1 MVCFSSRRL
10 AAGLFVCSVVLG
22 ACGGK
27 KEEGKAGG
35 ASGGGGASA
44 ASNKDLDV
52 IPAESEVVFGV
63 DLAGAQKSA
72 MFREYALPMLTRSA
86 DAQKV
91 ITTLKTK
98 CDIDPLA
105 AATSLTAGGKD
116 IDSRNPDTVA
126 VLHGIDKAR
135 AMPCL
140 DKVKDDLAAERIEVT
155 KDGDVVVLK
164 SPEGDLAFT
173 FTGDTTAV
181 IVAGPRANK
190 ERVLEVAQGKSPL
203 KSSREFSDMYGR
215 LQTGHTVWFLVNG
228 QTPVVA
234 KLLDQINIK
243 SKAIFG
249 TVNLTDKLESN
260 TRVRV
265 EGEEQAQKLAELIK
279 SASSYVGKM
288 AEKFE
293 VETDGA
299 DARATV
305 VFTPK
310 QLKNLLAVAGPLLSG
325 FR

>member
-27 KEEGKAGG
+27 KEEGKSAE
-35 ASGGGGASA
+35 APGGGASA

-52 IPAESEVVFGV
+52 IPAESEMVFGV

-72 MFREYALPMLTRSA
+72 LFREYALPMMTRSG
-86 DAQKV
+86 DVQKV

-98 CDIDPLA
+98 CDIDPMA
-105 AATSLTAGGKD
+105 AATSLTAGVKG
-116 IDSRNPDTVA
+116 IDSRNPDVVA

-140 DKVKDDLAAERIEVT
+140 DKMKDDLAAERIEVT
-155 KDGDVVVLK
+155 RDGEVVVLK
-164 SPEGDLAFT
+164 SEHGDLAFT

-181 IVAGPRANK
+181 IVVGPRANK
-190 ERVLEVAQGKSPL
+190 ERVLEVAQGKSTL
-203 KSSREFSDMYGR
+203 KSSKEFTDMYSR
-215 LQTGHTVWFLVNG
+215 LQRGHTVWSLVNG
-228 QTPVVA
+228 QTPAIA
-234 KLLDQINIK
+234 KLLDQVNVK

-249 TVNLTDKLESN
+249 TTNITDKLEIN
-260 TRVRV
+260 GRIRV
-265 EGEEQAQKLAELIK
+265 ESEEQAKKLAELIK
-279 SASSYVGKM
+279 SAAAYIEKM
-288 AEKFE
+288 AEKLE

-299 DARATV
+299 DARFTV

-310 QLKNLLAVAGPLLSG
+310 QLKSVLAVLGPLMSG

>member
-27 KEEGKAGG
+27 KDEGKPAGG
-35 ASGGGGASA
+35 AGGGASA
-44 ASNKDLDV
+44 VTNKDLDV
-52 IPAESEVVFGV
+52 IPAESEIVFGL

-72 MFREYALPMLTRSA
+72 LYQEYALPVLTRSG

-91 ITTLKTK
+91 ITTLKTR

-105 AATSLTAGGKD
+105 AASSLTAGAKG
-116 IDSRNPDTVA
+116 IDGRNPDVVV

-140 DKVKDDLAAERIEVT
+140 DKVKDDLAAENIEVT
-155 KDGDVVVLK
+155 RDGDVVVLK

-181 IVAGPRANK
+181 IVLGPRANK

-203 KSSREFSDMYGR
+203 KSSKEFSDMYGR

-228 QTPVVA
+228 QTPAIA
-234 KLLDQINIK
+234 KLLDQISVR

-249 TVNLTDKLESN
+249 TVNVTDKLESN
-260 TRVRV
+260 TRIRV
-265 EGEEQAQKLAELIK
+265 DGEEQAQKLAELIK
-279 SASSYVGKM
+279 SAAGYIEKM
-288 AEKFE
+288 AEKLE
-293 VETDGA
+293 VESDGA

-310 QLKNLLAVAGPLLSG
+310 QLKSVLAVVGPLMRG

>member
-22 ACGGK
+22 AYGCK
-27 KEEGKAGG
+27 KDEGKTGG
-35 ASGGGGASA
+35 ASGGGASA

-52 IPAESEVVFGV
+52 IPAESEIVFGL

-72 MFREYALPMLTRSA
+72 LFQEYALPRLTQSG
-86 DAQKV
+86 DVQKV

-105 AATSLTAGGKD
+105 AATSLTAGAKD
-116 IDSRNPDTVA
+116 IAGRNPDIVA
-126 VLHGIDKAR
+126 VLHGIDRAR

-140 DKVKDDLAAERIEVT
+140 DKVKDDLAAEQIEVT

-181 IVAGPRANK
+181 IVIGPRANK

-215 LQTGHTVWFLVNG
+215 LQTGHTVWYLVNG
-228 QTPVVA
+228 QTPA
-234 KLLDQINIK
+234 IAQLLDQINVK

-249 TVNLTDKLESN
+249 TVNVTDKLESN
-260 TRVRV
+260 TRIRV
-265 EGEEQAQKLAELIK
+265 DGEEQATKLAELIK
-279 SASSYVGKM
+279 SAAGYIEKM
-288 AEKFE
+288 AEKLE
-293 VETDGA
+293 VEADGA

-310 QLKNLLAVAGPLLSG
+310 QLKSVIAVVGPLMRG

>member
-27 KEEGKAGG
+27 KEEGKSAE
-35 ASGGGGASA
+35 APGGGASA

-52 IPAESEVVFGV
+52 IPAESEMVFGV

-72 MFREYALPMLTRSA
+72 LFREYALPMMTRSG
-86 DAQKV
+86 DVQKV

-98 CDIDPLA
+98 CDIDPMA
-105 AATSLTAGGKD
+105 AATSLTAGVKG
-116 IDSRNPDTVA
+116 IDSRNPDVVA

-155 KDGDVVVLK
+155 RDGEVVVLK
-164 SPEGDLAFT
+164 SEHGDLAFT

-181 IVAGPRANK
+181 IVVGPRANK
-190 ERVLEVAQGKSPL
+190 ERVLEVAQGKSTL
-203 KSSREFSDMYGR
+203 KSSKEFTDMYSR
-215 LQTGHTVWFLVNG
+215 LQRGHTVWSLVNG
-228 QTPVVA
+228 QTPAIA
-234 KLLDQINIK
+234 KLLDQVNVK

-249 TVNLTDKLESN
+249 TTNITDKLEIN
-260 TRVRV
+260 GRIRV
-265 EGEEQAQKLAELIK
+265 ESEEQAKKLAELIK
-279 SASSYVGKM
+279 SAAAYIEKM
-288 AEKFE
+288 AEKLE

-299 DARATV
+299 DARFTV

-310 QLKNLLAVAGPLLSG
+310 QLKSVLAVLGPLMSG